1 MNPKEVTQLL
11 LAWRNGDEA
20 AFDQLLPLVYDEL
33 RRMARH
39 HMRRERRDHTLQT
52 SALVHEAYLRLLDHE
67 GIDWQNRAHFFGL
80 AAQAMRRVLVDY
92 ARRRNF
98 AKRSGAAQRVMLEEA
113 ASLAEERAAEVVA
126 LDDALQ
132 GLAQFDP
139 RKSRVVELRYFGGLS
154 IEETAEVLGI
164 AAATVVR
171 DWNTAKA
178 WLWQEMNRSEEP
190 SP

>member
-1 MNPKEVTQLL
+1 MNPNEVTQLL

-20 AFDQLLPLVYDEL
+20 AFEQLLPLVYDEL

-39 HMRRERRDHTLQT
+39 YMRRERRDHTLQT

-132 GLAQFDP
+132 SLAQFDP

-178 WLWQEMNRSEEP
+178 WLWQEMIRSEEP